1 MGIESEMSD
10 CRDPHRVI
18 LEHERARLGAVL
30 QQMPVGVV
38 IADASG
44 AIEFVNQRAVEILG
58 QPRSYAEAGAAG
70 VPIYDEERLGQA
82 EGQARFGEEKTP
94 LRRALAG
101 ETVFGHQSVYRRE
114 DGRSIN
120 LRISA
125 RALRGA
131 DAAMSGAVLVFVDV
145 TEEKRAEDQERL
157 LARVGAY
164 LGRSLD
170 YERTLETLVWM
181 AVPRLADWCVVD
193 VIDDESESLRRAAAA
208 HVDESCIDLLYET
221 KRRYPYQRASAS
233 GVANVIETGQTRV
246 FNGITQEGMLAG
258 GVPPGEVE
266 MVMRIGISS
275 SIIAPL
281 RAHGRS
287 LGAITFGRMTSACP
301 FDDHEVRLAE
311 DLAYRAAF
319 AIDNARLYHAELQAR
334 RQLDAL
340 YARERDLVKVLG
352 KSFLGS
358 PPAEGLSVDVAVDHL
373 FASEAQRVGGD
384 YHDVIGL
391 DDGRCLLVVGDVCGK
406 GTKAAVHVA
415 AAKYLLRAF
424 AHETPSPAVLLG
436 RLNRALC
443 RELGKGGLFV
453 TLTCVLIDPHAKTLT
468 CANAG
473 HPPPVYHPGGSDAS
487 VCRLLTHGGVLGAS
501 PTFTYDEVTVPF
513 EGGAVVVLFTD
524 GVSEADG
531 VLDPTGDGGVGEI
544 VQASLREPARCIVDR
559 VLAMVRDNTQ
569 GSPRDDLAVAA
580 ATAR

>member
-10 CRDPHRVI
+10 RRDPHRVI

-58 QPRSYAEAGAAG
+58 QPRSSAEAGAAG
-70 VPIYDEERLGQA
+70 FPVYDEERLGQT
-82 EGQARFGEEKTP
+82 EGEAPFGEEKTP

-101 ETVFGHQSVYRRE
+101 ETVFGHPSVYRRE

-125 RALRGA
+125 RTLRGA

-157 LARVGAY
+157 LAGVGAY

-193 VIDDESESLRRAAAA
+193 VIDDESTSLRRAAAA

-221 KRRYPYQRASAS
+221 KRRYPYQRASVS

-287 LGAITFGRMTSACP
+287 LGAITFGRRTSACP

-340 YARERDLVKVLG
+340 YVRERDLVKVLG

-406 GTKAAVHVA
+406 GTEAAVHVA

-424 AHETPSPAVLLG
+424 AHETPSPAALLG

-453 TLTCVLIDPHAKTLT
+453 TLTCVIIDPHAKTLT

-473 HPPPVYHPGGSDAS
+473 HPPPVYHSGGSDAS

-531 VLDPTGDGGVGEI
+531 VLDPIGDGGVGEI

-559 VLAMVRDNTQ
+559 VLAMVRVNTQ